1 MLMHMEIGPLY
12 VRREK
17 MAAKGEAS
25 GLNKPINEVRG
36 VFWHPRTV
44 LAHNTTG
51 PLLTLSFH
59 SAQAYIYWQLHR

>member
-25 GLNKPINEVRG
+25 ELNKSINEVLG
-36 VFWHPRTV
+36 AFGHPRTV
-44 LAHNTTG
+44 LAHNTPG

-59 SAQAYIYWQLHR
+59 IAQAYIYWQLHW